1 MREGRRETNGLGYSL
16 GVMMRKRQK
25 FESKWINGPIVVT
38 VRVPD
43 GVVVESVAVGRSI
56 FRWVFSKA

>member
-1 MREGRRETNGLGYSL
+1 M
-16 GVMMRKRQK
+16 MMRKRQK
-25 FESKWINGPIVVT
+25 FESKWINGPVVVT

-43 GVVVESVAVGRSI
+43 TVVVESVAVGRTV

>member
-1 MREGRRETNGLGYSL
+1 
-16 GVMMRKRQK
+16 MRKRRK
-25 FESKWINGPIVVT
+25 FRPQAESKWINGPIVVT

-43 GVVVESVAVGRSI
+43 GVVVESVSVGGFA